1 MVYGINP
8 AVLGWS
14 RDLTIESPAFNFL
27 LTKPVAKPED
37 ALQGGL
43 FALGVIVVGQAFS
56 PNPERPPLFV
66 DLPFALVDGKV
77 QPAQPA
83 FSRWQENM
91 PVKMVD
97 KYAAN
102 LRKLRGLRFD
112 SGYEDEFTHI
122 PPTSRAL
129 SAALSERGIDHVYEE
144 YNGDHRNRMWGRT
157 GRLASEVLP
166 YFWLLLDS
174 QEK

>member
-1 MVYGINP
+1 
-8 AVLGWS
+8 
-14 RDLTIESPAFNFL
+14 L

-129 SAALSERGIDHVYEE
+129 SAALSERGIDRFEE

-166 YFWLLLDS
+166 YFWLLQDS